1 MDRISG
7 VVKWFSA
14 LKGYGFIRDSEG
26 KEYFAHFSGIV
37 GDGYRTLDQGDR
49 VSFIPEQSNRGLTAS
64 SIEVSRG

>member
-49 VSFIPEQSNRGLTAS
+49 VSFIPE
-64 SIEVSRG
+64 